1 MSVAR
6 LLEKIWPRLQT
17 AATDLTIREATEA
30 DLPSIINI
38 YNAAIATR
46 IATAQVESVAIEDC
60 RDWLRQ
66 HPPDQ
71 YPFWV
76 AEIDGQVGGWL
87 SFKSFLPRCAYRGTA
102 ELSVYVDEK
111 FRRRGI
117 ARKLLEEAIRRAPA
131 LGVTAMVGLIF
142 GHNEASLALFERLG
156 FRRWGFL
163 PAVAQVEGIE
173 RNLAIV
179 GRHCPTRPAEQ
190 ENAFRASQFETSL
203 GLMRALMQN
212 RQAPIHW
219 QMIRIREKYSMLHL
233 DVLLLI
239 YHFAKVCHGAILE
252 VGAFVGASTIAAAW
266 GVRDSGQAEKLI
278 SIEPG
283 GAVAHERLG
292 RKDIW
297 RDLERNL
304 RKEGVSDRV
313 MLIKGASGNPATTS
327 VVHEKLGPEQIGLLI
342 LDADGEVKRDIDC
355 YRDRLM
361 DGCWVIIDDYA
372 GPGSNIKVPAT
383 KAGVDGLVAT
393 GSLESLGFYGW
404 STWVGRWRKSD

>member
-17 AATDLTIREATEA
+17 AAIDVTIRDATEA
-30 DLPSIINI
+30 DLPSIIAI

-46 IATAQVESVAIEDC
+46 IATAQIESVALEDC

-66 HPPDQ
+66 HPADQ

-173 RNLAIV
+173 RNLTIV

-203 GLMRALMQN
+203 GLMRALMHY

-219 QMIRIREKYSMLHL
+219 QMIRIRDKYSMLHL

-239 YHFAKVCHGAILE
+239 YHFAKVCHGAIVE

-266 GVRDSGQAEKLI
+266 GIRDSGQVKKLI

-304 RKEGVSDRV
+304 KKEGVSDRA
-313 MLIKGASGNPATTS
+313 MLIKGVSGNPATTL

-393 GSLESLGFYGW
+393 GSLEPLGLYGW
-404 STWVGRWRKSD
+404 SSWVGRWRKSD

>member
-6 LLEKIWPRLQT
+6 LLEKMWPRLQT
-17 AATDLTIREATEA
+17 AATDLTIRNATEA

-46 IATAQVESVAIEDC
+46 IATAQLEPVAMDDC
-60 RDWLRQ
+60 RDWLR
-66 HPPDQ
+66 HSPDQ

-76 AEIDGQVGGWL
+76 AEIDGEVRGWL
-87 SFKSFLPRCAYRGTA
+87 SFKSFLPRCAYRGTV

-117 ARKLLEEAIRRAPA
+117 ARKLLQEAIRRAPA

-179 GRHCPTRPAEQ
+179 GRHCPRRPLDR
-190 ENAFRASQFETSL
+190 ENAFTENQFEASL
-203 GLMRALMQN
+203 GLMRVLMQY
-212 RQAPIHW
+212 RQEPIHW
-219 QMIRIREKYSMLHL
+219 QMVKIRDKYSMLHL

-239 YHFAKVCHGAILE
+239 YHFAMVCDGAILE
-252 VGAFVGASTIAAAW
+252 VGAFVGASTIAAVW
-266 GVRDSGQAEKLI
+266 GVRDSGQTKALI

-283 GAVAHERLG
+283 GAVKHERL
-292 RKDIW
+292 RTKDIL

-304 RKEGVSDRV
+304 KKEGVSDRV
-313 MLIKGASGNPATTS
+313 TLIKGSSGNPTTTS
-327 VVHEKLGPEQIGLLI
+327 AVHEKLGPEQIGLLI
-342 LDADGEVKRDIDC
+342 LDADGDVKRDLDC

-372 GPGSNIKVPAT
+372 GPASNVKVPAT
-383 KAGVDGLVAT
+383 SAGVDRLVAA
-393 GSLESLGFYGW
+393 GSLEPLGLYGW
-404 STWVGRWRKSD
+404 STWVGHWRRSD

>member
-1 MSVAR
+1 VIEQLLPGRIERVVLGHLSRDCNTPALASAAVCDRLERSGKIDLEIYCATQSELSRAFALARPAHRRFSLRSRRVFPLSRCGMSVAR

-17 AATDLTIREATEA
+17 AAADLTIRDATEA
-30 DLPSIINI
+30 DLPSIIDI

-142 GHNEASLALFERLG
+142 GHNERVWPCSSGSVFAGGDFFRQWPRSKGLSAIWRSLGDIASA
-156 FRRWGFL
+156 
-163 PAVAQVEGIE
+163 
-173 RNLAIV
+173 
-179 GRHCPTRPAEQ
+179 RPAEQ
-190 ENAFRASQFETSL
+190 EDAFRASQFETSL
-203 GLMRALMQN
+203 GLMRALMQY

-219 QMIRIREKYSMLHL
+219 QMIGIRDKYSMLHL

-239 YHFAKVCHGAILE
+239 YHFAKVLP
-252 VGAFVGASTIAAAW
+252 W
-266 GVRDSGQAEKLI
+266 RDS
-278 SIEPG
+278 
-283 GAVAHERLG
+283 
-292 RKDIW
+292 
-297 RDLERNL
+297 
-304 RKEGVSDRV
+304 
-313 MLIKGASGNPATTS
+313 
-327 VVHEKLGPEQIGLLI
+327 
-342 LDADGEVKRDIDC
+342 
-355 YRDRLM
+355 
-361 DGCWVIIDDYA
+361 
-372 GPGSNIKVPAT
+372 
-383 KAGVDGLVAT
+383 
-393 GSLESLGFYGW
+393 
-404 STWVGRWRKSD
+404 

>member
-17 AATDLTIREATEA
+17 AATDLTIRDATEA
-30 DLPSIINI
+30 DLPAIIDI

-46 IATAQVESVAIEDC
+46 IATAQIESVTIEDC

-117 ARKLLEEAIRRAPA
+117 ARKLLEEAILRAPA

-163 PAVAQVEGIE
+163 PAVAQVEGTE

-179 GRHCPTRPAEQ
+179 GRHCPARPAEQ

-203 GLMRALMQN
+203 GLMRALMQY

-219 QMIRIREKYSMLHL
+219 QMITIRDKYSMLHL

-252 VGAFVGASTIAAAW
+252 VGAFVGASTIAATW
-266 GVRDSGQAEKLI
+266 GVRDSGQVKKLI
-278 SIEPG
+278 SVEPG

-292 RKDIW
+292 TKDIW

-304 RKEGVSDRV
+304 KKEGVSDRV

-361 DGCWVIIDDYA
+361 DGCWMIIDDYA
-372 GPGSNIKVPAT
+372 GPGSNVKMPAT
-383 KAGVDGLVAT
+383 KAGVDGLVAI
-393 GSLESLGFYGW
+393 GSLQPLGLYGW
-404 STWVGRWRKSD
+404 STWVGQWRKSD

>member
-17 AATDLTIREATEA
+17 AATDLTIRDATEA
-30 DLPSIINI
+30 DLPSIIDI

-203 GLMRALMQN
+203 GLMRALMQY

-219 QMIRIREKYSMLHL
+219 QMIRIRDKYSMLHL

-239 YHFAKVCHGAILE
+239 YHFAKVCRGAILE

-266 GVRDSGQAEKLI
+266 GVRDSGQVKKLI

-304 RKEGVSDRV
+304 KKEGVADRV

-393 GSLESLGFYGW
+393 GSLEPLGFYGW

>member
-17 AATDLTIREATEA
+17 AANDLTIRDATEA

-46 IATAQVESVAIEDC
+46 IATAQIDPVAIEDG

-179 GRHCPTRPAEQ
+179 GRHCPIRPAEQ
-190 ENAFRASQFETSL
+190 ENAFGASQFETSL
-203 GLMRALMQN
+203 ALMRALMQY

-219 QMIRIREKYSMLHL
+219 QLIGIRDKYSMLHL

-239 YHFAKVCHGAILE
+239 YHFAKVCHGALLE

-266 GVRDSGQAEKLI
+266 GVRDSGQTKKLI

-292 RKDIW
+292 TKDIW
-297 RDLERNL
+297 RDLQRNL
-304 RKEGVSDRV
+304 KKEGVSDRV
-313 MLIKGASGNPATTS
+313 MSIKGASGNPATTS
-327 VVHEKLGPEQIGLLI
+327 IVHEKLGPEQIGLLI
-342 LDADGEVKRDIDC
+342 LDADGEVKRDMDC

-372 GPGSNIKVPAT
+372 GPGSNVKVPAT

-393 GSLESLGFYGW
+393 GALEPLGLYGW

>member
-6 LLEKIWPRLQT
+6 LLEKMWPRSQT
-17 AATDLTIREATEA
+17 AAPDLTIRNATEA

-46 IATAQVESVAIEDC
+46 IATAQLEPVAIDDC
-60 RDWLRQ
+60 RDWLR

-76 AEIDGQVGGWL
+76 AEIDGEVRGWL
-87 SFKSFLPRCAYRGTA
+87 SFKSFLPRCAYRGTV

-117 ARKLLEEAIRRAPA
+117 ARKLLQEAIRRAPA

-179 GRHCPTRPAEQ
+179 GRHCPRRPADR
-190 ENAFRASQFETSL
+190 ENAFTENQFEASL
-203 GLMRALMQN
+203 GLMRVLMQY
-212 RQAPIHW
+212 RQEPIHW
-219 QMIRIREKYSMLHL
+219 QMVKIRDKYSMLHL

-239 YHFAKVCHGAILE
+239 YHFAMVCDGAILE
-252 VGAFVGASTIAAAW
+252 VGAFVGASTIAAVW
-266 GVRDSGQAEKLI
+266 GVRDSGQTKALI

-283 GAVAHERLG
+283 GAVKHERL
-292 RKDIW
+292 RTKDIL

-304 RKEGVSDRV
+304 KKEGVSDRV
-313 MLIKGASGNPATTS
+313 TLIKGSSGNPTTTS
-327 VVHEKLGPEQIGLLI
+327 AVHEKLGPEQIGLLI
-342 LDADGEVKRDIDC
+342 LDADGDVKRDLDC

-372 GPGSNIKVPAT
+372 GPASNVKVPAT
-383 KAGVDGLVAT
+383 KAGADRFVAA
-393 GSLESLGFYGW
+393 GSLEPLGLYGW
-404 STWVGRWRKSD
+404 STWVGRWRRSD